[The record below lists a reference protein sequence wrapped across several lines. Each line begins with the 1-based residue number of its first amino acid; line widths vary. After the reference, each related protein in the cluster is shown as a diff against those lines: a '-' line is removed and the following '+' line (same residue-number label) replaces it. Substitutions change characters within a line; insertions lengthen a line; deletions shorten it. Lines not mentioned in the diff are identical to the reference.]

1 MRRRRRSHHPLQ
13 PQGRAEPAVQLL
25 SRTLR
30 RARAPTR
37 TYFAAFEQPTSRR
50 LVTCRHEGGAGPGRG
65 SPVLNG
71 VSAIDGEPG
80 TADELSCWSLAPLI
94 SPARWQLTLCS
105 DQTRLSHSSAIPKQ
119 QMGRAFSSIGF
130 KQVCRALVDNLDIMC
145 VLSVAAPPGRTTTVS
160 TDVNERSV
168 ADESV

>member
-1 MRRRRRSHHPLQ
+1 MHAPPLGRISQHLSSRPHAVLSHVVTRGAPAPDAAVLFRTAYRRWMASL
-13 PQGRAEPAVQLL
+13 
-25 SRTLR
+25 
-30 RARAPTR
+30 
-37 TYFAAFEQPTSRR
+37 
-50 LVTCRHEGGAGPGRG
+50 
-65 SPVLNG
+65 
-71 VSAIDGEPG
+71 G

-130 KQVCRALVDNLDIMC
+130 KQVCRALVENLDIMC

>member
-1 MRRRRRSHHPLQ
+1 MHAPPLGRISQHLSSRPHAVLSHVVMRGAPAPDAAVLFRTAYRRWMASL
-13 PQGRAEPAVQLL
+13 
-25 SRTLR
+25 
-30 RARAPTR
+30 
-37 TYFAAFEQPTSRR
+37 
-50 LVTCRHEGGAGPGRG
+50 
-65 SPVLNG
+65 
-71 VSAIDGEPG
+71 G
-80 TADELSCWSLAPLI
+80 TADELSRWSLAPLI

-130 KQVCRALVDNLDIMC
+130 KQVCRALVENLDIMC

>member
-1 MRRRRRSHHPLQ
+1 MASL
-13 PQGRAEPAVQLL
+13 
-25 SRTLR
+25 
-30 RARAPTR
+30 
-37 TYFAAFEQPTSRR
+37 
-50 LVTCRHEGGAGPGRG
+50 
-65 SPVLNG
+65 
-71 VSAIDGEPG
+71 G
-80 TADELSCWSLAPLI
+80 TAGELSCWSLAPLI

-130 KQVCRALVDNLDIMC
+130 KQVCRALVDNLDIVC

-160 TDVNERSV
+160 TDMNERSV